1 MLSRFSPACRR
12 RGNFTCEVDANMSM
26 PNLPDV
32 QIDREGG
39 INAILAAIGMEEL
52 SLAHLLNAEGEK
64 IQMALGT
71 LREGDEPFAAEEIY
85 RVNESARRMVRDC
98 KFRGHSPEKTLSMWK
113 NVCIGE
119 DRFIKVF
126 KPEADL
132 LLDTSFSYEICCLAP
147 SVIELARKLP
157 ETSQVDFFSMMG

>member
-64 IQMALGT
+64 LQKILSLNVDQETIL
-71 LREGDEPFAAEEIY
+71 AANQSVESM
-85 RVNESARRMVRDC
+85 VNAIANLESILKLKLELFDGC
-98 KFRGHSPEKTLSMWK
+98 ECDKT
-113 NVCIGE
+113 IG
-119 DRFIKVF
+119 
-126 KPEADL
+126 
-132 LLDTSFSYEICCLAP
+132 
-147 SVIELARKLP
+147 
-157 ETSQVDFFSMMG
+157 

>member
-85 RVNESARRMVRDC
+85 RVNESAGRMVRDTMM
-98 KFRGHSPEKTLSMWK
+98 SQI
-113 NVCIGE
+113 V
-119 DRFIKVF
+119 
-126 KPEADL
+126 
-132 LLDTSFSYEICCLAP
+132 LALKLE
-147 SVIELARKLP
+147 SLIELSW
-157 ETSQVDFFSMMG
+157 EEEVDPSPRSCEGSPDLC